1 MDLNLRLQRVSD
13 RVELVSGSIG
23 NPGEGRMCLMSF
35 VAFLAGEAHSDSPSR
50 ASPLIQAYAVLVND
64 HMPHDVRQRLKP
76 FAPRIVGTN
85 DGFDA
90 ARARLLR
97 QVLEQEILP
106 RAAAGQARP
115 APAAGASAERAGI
128 PGLRRLWRWLRRDE
142 LQRFLDCGPYRDDD
156 VTLAGQAARL
166 IAQLARGAPSARERE
181 WYWNAAIGL
190 LDRLCE
196 VGAEARPPGGPADAV
211 RSDRLAWL
219 EGMLRPTR
227 QERAAGTGKAAGGSA
242 LPYLPHW

>member
-64 HMPHDVRQRLKP
+64 HMPYDVRQRLKP
-76 FAPRIVGTN
+76 FAPRIIGTN

-97 QVLEQEILP
+97 QVLEEEILP
-106 RAAAGQARP
+106 HAAAGQARQP
-115 APAAGASAERAGI
+115 HPAAGPERAGVL
-128 PGLRRLWRWLRRDE
+128 GLRRLWRWLRRDE

-166 IAQLARGAPSARERE
+166 IAQLARGAPSARERD

-190 LDRLCE
+190 LDRLCD
-196 VGAEARPPGGPADAV
+196 VGAELRPGDPTDAV

-219 EGMLRPTR
+219 EGTLRPTR
-227 QERAAGTGKAAGGSA
+227 QERAASGGGKASGSA